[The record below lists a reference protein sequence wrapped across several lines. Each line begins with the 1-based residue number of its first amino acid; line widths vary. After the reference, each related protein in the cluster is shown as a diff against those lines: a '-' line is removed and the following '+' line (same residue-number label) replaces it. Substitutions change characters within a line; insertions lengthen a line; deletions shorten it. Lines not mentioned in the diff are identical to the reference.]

1 MQWSKCIV
9 STIKQC
15 TALPPST
22 KSNKWDYGSQWQ
34 CAGLV
39 FTNTCYTLHKAQRLH
54 TQGFDFAHLKD
65 FILHTQGFI
74 LYTQGFNFVHS
85 RISCAQ
91 NFRLT
96 ELVPLLLSLYSI
108 QWAVSSGHSQ
118 IQQDWIQGLFINIA
132 LEGESSDKS
141 VRQPRSFI
149 PHPAFDCREF
159 S

>member
-1 MQWSKCIV
+1 MAHSD
-9 STIKQC
+9 S
-15 TALPPST
+15 ALDWFSEIR
-22 KSNKWDYGSQWQ
+22 
-34 CAGLV
+34 V
-39 FTNTCYTLHKAQRLH
+39 ICYIRH
-54 TQGFDFAHLKD
+54 THNVYTLKD